1 MSPWNER
8 DGSRLSG
15 RERSLARR
23 FASAIGKLLIFK
35 HGNGLEPYRRV
46 KKGSRRRA
54 IYRRGIAFGKMMLPK
69 RARMDSTGWHR
80 LAWRRCHGRLRGDF
94 RGFGRLTDGKRETS

>member
-35 HGNGLEPYRRV
+35 HGNGLRPYRRV
-46 KKGSRRRA
+46 KRGSRRPQ
-54 IYRRGIAFGKMMLPK
+54 F
-69 RARMDSTGWHR
+69 TGFLTHSYYPCDNEKNTLGFPR
-80 LAWRRCHGRLRGDF
+80 WRRQVRISTLWSGFFGAVF
-94 RGFGRLTDGKRETS
+94 RRH